1 MNGMNGK
8 KRTFSEL
15 RHTILIA
22 LLPGQQTTNQVSIIT
37 EINWR
42 TVEAHLTFLIG
53 KGLVTEV
60 LKSEYVRIF
69 RLTDAG
75 QQHANGLVQQRQE
88 TGAGMEKIEK
98 EKMVDA

>member
-1 MNGMNGK
+1 MNGK

-15 RHTILIA
+15 RHIILMM
-22 LLPGQQTTNQVSIIT
+22 LLSGQQTTNQISIKT
-37 EINWR
+37 GINWR

-69 RLTDAG
+69 KLTDAG
-75 QQHANGLVQQRQE
+75 MQHASCLVQQHQE
-88 TGAGMEKIEK
+88 EAGKMEKIEK
-98 EKMVDA
+98 ERVVDA